1 VAIAAVRQPMAADP
15 LEPVVQI
22 LDLSPGQLLKLSAAR
37 VQQVQVLYGRV
48 WLT

>member
-22 LDLSPGQLLKLSAAR
+22 LDLSPGQLLSLSAVR